1 MLDVRLQ
8 ILKLSR
14 LVKQL
19 ILEQS
24 LRLSWL
30 AHVQEVIEDY
40 LLVLILLVFC
50 RFLSFLFLGIK

>member
-30 AHVQEVIEDY
+30 AHV
-40 LLVLILLVFC
+40 
-50 RFLSFLFLGIK
+50 